1 MVSKKKA
8 RDPDAPQLIVS
19 KHYNDEVVISF
30 DPIAKRNRYVITDC
44 GVPLKS
50 VPSVTTLTGLAD
62 FGKSTALQAWSVN
75 KCLEVVR
82 ERVKPDEIH
91 GAQFLEEVFAD
102 AKANYRNFTK
112 EAADVGTMAHA
123 ALERY
128 FTDPDAPPPIAD
140 TPVRARY
147 DEALKWFAAHNI
159 EHICSERAIY
169 SRKYRYTGRLDHVSK
184 VDQVLSIVDFKAS
197 RHIYKTYCFQ
207 VAAYARAFEEE
218 TGQRIE
224 QAYILQI
231 GEEETTP
238 YLLDSSK
245 LDVGFKGFLGLL
257 DVYNSDK
264 MLGTLK
270 PEEKDWLIDV

>member
-1 MVSKKKA
+1 MAKKKA
-8 RDPDAPQLIVS
+8 RDPDAPELIVS
-19 KHYNDEVVISF
+19 KHYNDDIVISF

-44 GVPLKS
+44 GEILKPS
-50 VPSVTTLTGLAD
+50 PPSVTTLTGLAD
-62 FGKSTALQAWSVN
+62 FGKSSSLQAWAVN
-75 KCLEVVR
+75 KCLEIVR

-91 GAQFLEEVFAD
+91 GAQFLEEAFAD
-102 AKANYRNFTK
+102 AQANYRNVTK

-128 FTDPDAPPPIAD
+128 FTDPEAPPPIAN
-140 TPVRARY
+140 TPVRARF

-159 EHICSERAIY
+159 EHICSEKAIY
-169 SRKYRYTGRLDHVSK
+169 SRKYKYTGRLDHVSK
-184 VDQVLSIVDFKAS
+184 VDKVLSLLDFKAS
-197 RHIYKTYCFQ
+197 RHVYKTYAMQ
-207 VAAYARAFEEE
+207 IAAYAHAYEEE

-231 GEEETTP
+231 GENETTP
-238 YLLDSSK
+238 YFFDRSK

-257 DVYNSDK
+257 DVYNCDK

-270 PEEKDWLIDV
+270 PEEKDWLLD